1 MNYRSDNRHQP
12 IRRDFREDNLT
23 HLFAS
28 TIKKKE
34 EFSLYRAI
42 DRIAN
47 EINDILENGY
57 SREEVAAILSS
68 GDFKIGQ
75 KPRKSST
82 EKG

>member
-1 MNYRSDNRHQP
+1 MSYKPDKRFQP
-12 IRRDFREDNLT
+12 ICEDLREDSLT
-23 HLFAS
+23 HLFAT

-75 KPRKSST
+75 NPRNSST
-82 EKG
+82 

>member
-1 MNYRSDNRHQP
+1 MNNRPDNLQP
-12 IRRDFREDNLT
+12 IRKDLREDSLT
-23 HLFAS
+23 HLFGA

-75 KPRKSST
+75 KTHKSST
-82 EKG
+82 

>member
-1 MNYRSDNRHQP
+1 MNYRSDNRFQP
-12 IRRDFREDNLT
+12 ICKDLREDSLT
-23 HLFAS
+23 HLFGA

-34 EFSLYRAI
+34 EFSLHRAI

-75 KPRKSST
+75 KTHKNST
-82 EKG
+82 

>member
-1 MNYRSDNRHQP
+1 MNYSSNNRHQP
-12 IRRDFREDNLT
+12 TRKDLREDSLT
-23 HLFAS
+23 HLFAA
-28 TIKKKE
+28 TTQKKE
-34 EFSLYRAI
+34 EFSLHRAI

-75 KPRKSST
+75 SNRENSI
-82 EKG
+82 